1 MIWAIEN
8 NQSYIIR
15 YCDFHPKD
23 CGHEDEC
30 EGRRVLKI
38 PREPLNDIESVD
50 FELGE
55 IIFSP
60 NIKNVVTLI
69 KEKASEEINKAAPLW
84 KQLNELA
91 DANSDGSLRQKIDNI
106 RNWSNTIE
114 TRLKKTTTKE
124 ELFALLE
131 EIKEFNY
138 ESL

>member
-8 NQSYIIR
+8 DQGYIIR

-23 CGHEDEC
+23 CGHADEC

-38 PREPLNDIESVD
+38 PYEPLNGVESID

-55 IIFSP
+55 IVFSP
-60 NIKNVVTLI
+60 NINNLITLI
-69 KEKASEEINKAAPLW
+69 KEKAHEEINKVAPLW

-91 DANSDGSLRQKIDNI
+91 NTNSDGSLRQKIDKI
-106 RNWSNTIE
+106 RNWSNIIE
-114 TRLKKTTTKE
+114 VRLKETTTKE
-124 ELFALLE
+124 ELLALLE

-138 ESL
+138 EIL